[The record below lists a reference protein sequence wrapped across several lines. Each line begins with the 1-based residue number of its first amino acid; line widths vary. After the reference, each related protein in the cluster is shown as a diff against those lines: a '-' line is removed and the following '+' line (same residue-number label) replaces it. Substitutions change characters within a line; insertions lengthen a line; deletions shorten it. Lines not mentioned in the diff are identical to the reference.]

1 MYMTYIVTTCMN
13 VFDFSISM
21 RGSRGGQAPPPLANS
36 NSLNP
41 IVKLPEKNL
50 GPPPLPL
57 DKQNYIHVCIHIP
70 HTPQPSKF
78 FLDPRMIS
86 AT

>member
-21 RGSRGGQAPPPLANS
+21 RGSGGGQYS

-50 GPPPLPL
+50 GPPSLPPTN
-57 DKQNYIHVCIHIP
+57 KITYMYASTSNTHPNPRKI
-70 HTPQPSKF
+70 

>member
-21 RGSRGGQAPPPLANS
+21 RGSRGGQDPPPPLANS

-41 IVKLPEKNL
+41 IVKLPEKTSD
-50 GPPPLPL
+50 PLPSPRQTKL
-57 DKQNYIHVCIHIP
+57 HTCMHP
-70 HTPQPSKF
+70 HPTHTPTLEIF
-78 FLDPRMIS
+78 FWIR
-86 AT
+86 A

>member
-13 VFDFSISM
+13 VFDFSISI
-21 RGSRGGQAPPPLANS
+21 RGSRGGQDPPPLANS

-50 GPPPLPL
+50 GPPPLPPTN
-57 DKQNYIHVCIHIP
+57 KITYMYASTSNTHP
-70 HTPQPSKF
+70 NPRKF
-78 FLDPRMIS
+78 FWIR
-86 AT
+86 A